1 MEKSNYH
8 STVAVNSETMAPKSA
23 WTEVVAAK
31 RAIRDKHIEEHRSTS
46 VNSSPAAKITKIS
59 DIDSLTRLIESGDVS
74 AEDVVKAYIAK

>member
-1 MEKSNYH
+1 M
-8 STVAVNSETMAPKSA
+8 AVDSEIMAPKSA

-31 RAIRDKHIEEHRSTS
+31 RAIRDRHIEEHRSMS
-46 VNSSPAAKITKIS
+46 MNSSPTAKITKVS